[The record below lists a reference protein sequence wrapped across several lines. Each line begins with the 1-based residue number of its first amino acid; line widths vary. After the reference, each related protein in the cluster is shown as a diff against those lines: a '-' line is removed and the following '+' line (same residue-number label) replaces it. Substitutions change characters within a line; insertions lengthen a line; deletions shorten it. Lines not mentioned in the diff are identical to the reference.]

1 MNCPYCGKEMEK
13 GFINDRNSVRW
24 YPGEADWFGT
34 MMADEYTVLLAKGGF
49 VTSAKAE
56 SWYCPDCR
64 MVITPVPEIEG
75 SFDKVKK
82 KWDAFAER
90 VEQQSEKRQAEYEAQ
105 QHRKKREK
113 QRKKDPWEV

>member
-1 MNCPYCGKEMEK
+1 MICPYCGKEMQK
-13 GFINDRNSVRW
+13 GNIFSGDFIRWWPEGADRFITIPEEEGAVRLH
-24 YPGEADWFGT
+24 T
-34 MMADEYTVLLAKGGF
+34 GGI

-56 SWYCPDCR
+56 SYYCPDCR